1 MLYFRNYAGP
11 LRPAGGGGIW
21 LAFAFYRSC
30 LPPIAN
36 SPQMP
41 PQLSRPCMPNV
52 AGCGPDSSVNRW
64 TSPGRA
70 RIAARLLPRFT
81 PQPDFLGPASAGLL
95 ARRTL
100 ERISFRILFCCGAE
114 RDGSPPG
121 SAPPGVGTFLRL
133 GLRFDIEVPVIG
145 PDRHDE
151 VVQEA
156 LEPAQANGCGATRT
170 TSSRLTRP
178 PARDTAPPWL

>member
-70 RIAARLLPRFT
+70 RIAARLLPRFA
-81 PQPDFLGPASAGLL
+81 PPFCSPAGLPGPGKRWTSGQAH
-95 ARRTL
+95 ARTN
-100 ERISFRILFCCGAE
+100 
-114 RDGSPPG
+114 
-121 SAPPGVGTFLRL
+121 FLPYSL
-133 GLRFDIEVPVIG
+133 LLR
-145 PDRHDE
+145 
-151 VVQEA
+151 
-156 LEPAQANGCGATRT
+156 
-170 TSSRLTRP
+170 S
-178 PARDTAPPWL
+178 